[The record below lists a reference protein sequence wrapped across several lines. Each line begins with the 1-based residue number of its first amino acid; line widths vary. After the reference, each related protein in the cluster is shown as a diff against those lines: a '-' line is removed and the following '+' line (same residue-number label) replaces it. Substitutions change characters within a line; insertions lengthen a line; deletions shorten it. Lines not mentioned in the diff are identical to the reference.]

1 MYCRQHSVRDTEL
14 VLFIYAER
22 LKIFA
27 VMDFKTNLKRIMKER
42 GLSAADLSRQAKIPK
57 STISEWMQGRQPK
70 FDDAILR
77 LAKVLKV
84 STETLL
90 TGVAPEE
97 DLVKQIFDSEG
108 DGFIEVHNGIF
119 RLKIEKYV
127 GNKK

>member
-1 MYCRQHSVRDTEL
+1 
-14 VLFIYAER
+14 
-22 LKIFA
+22 
-27 VMDFKTNLKRIMKER
+27 MDFKTNLKRIMKER